1 MEARKRKN
9 SIVGF
14 VALGSP
20 GTPGNHKNRVAEDK
34 GLTDKQVA
42 GMVGGL
48 RFS

>member
-9 SIVGF
+9 SVGF

-20 GTPGNHKNRVAEDK
+20 GTPGDHKNSVAEDK
-34 GLTDKQVA
+34 GLTDKQAA

-48 RFS
+48 RLS